1 MKWALYI
8 PTDQL
13 SVCDSW
19 CGGMHW
25 IAAWD
30 VGVEPLHTKWRGGR
44 NHSWLED
51 FTPHLYLRRVS
62 VFCVDQWRTKEEQI
76 PLRAWI
82 YGMTKGYKTKF
93 VCYRADLGYK
103 SRGLY
108 RGLFCPQISHETA
121 LFVCFWL
128 LECCISHGLKRGKGL
143 CVIAPFELFL
153 QD

>member
-62 VFCVDQWRTKEEQI
+62 VFCVDQWRTKKEQI
-76 PLRAWI
+76 PLWAWI

-103 SRGLY
+103 SRVYIGVYFAPKLVNKLHY
-108 RGLFCPQISHETA
+108 LSAFGCWNAVLVMDWKEVKD
-121 LFVCFWL
+121 FVWL
-128 LECCISHGLKRGKGL
+128 LLLNFS
-143 CVIAPFELFL
+143 
-153 QD
+153 